1 MLLSGSV
8 PGVGIGAGPVL
19 LSTEKSMPLSA
30 GDRELSRLNRI
41 LREWLPPARLCRQS
55 SPLLPEL
62 RLWLLADTLGDSPL
76 DEATINRLMDAPP
89 YWSFC
94 WASGQVLA
102 RWLLE
107 NPATVRDRTLV
118 DLGSGC
124 GVVALA
130 AAQAGAARVIAC
142 DLDEH
147 ALAAVRVNARE
158 NGLVV
163 ETVQGLEEC
172 PAGPDLFTAADIL
185 YDRDNLALLSQ
196 LRQRGEVLLADSR
209 IPELDPPG
217 YLLRDTRR
225 ATTWPDLDEAGE
237 FGNVR
242 LFHAC
247 GGSTG

>member
-1 MLLSGSV
+1 
-8 PGVGIGAGPVL
+8 
-19 LSTEKSMPLSA
+19 MPLSA
-30 GDRELSRLNRI
+30 GDRELSHLNRI
-41 LREWLPPARLCRQS
+41 LSDWLPPARLRRQHT
-55 SPLLPEL
+55 PLLPEL
-62 RLWLLADTLGDSPL
+62 PLWLLADTLGDNPL
-76 DEATINRLMDAPP
+76 DEATINRLMEAPP

-102 RWLLE
+102 RWLLDHPE
-107 NPATVRDRTLV
+107 RVAGRTLV

-130 AAQAGAARVIAC
+130 AAHAGAARVVAC
-142 DLDEH
+142 DLDEQ

-158 NGLVV
+158 NHLVV

-172 PAGPDLFTAADIL
+172 PLEPDVFTAADIL
-185 YDRDNLALLSQ
+185 YDRDNLPLLCWLQ
-196 LRQRGEVLLADSR
+196 QRGEVLLADSR

-217 YLLRDTRR
+217 YVLRDTRR

-247 GGSTG
+247 GGNTR